1 MNTVKKNDPIIG
13 PASYSTE
20 WYSLR
25 RFDPNRARPVVFG
38 ASEAAAACNVSPY
51 SSALQLYLE
60 KRGEFEQ
67 TFDDAATKRVNMG
80 RRLETVILDCYEDEL
95 DCILD
100 RGVPFLFHPV
110 FSFMGATPDAIAQQ
124 QGDEWS
130 VDAKAT
136 SFRMIDRTGDDHEKF
151 GEPGTDQI
159 PIVYLMQAQQQMAV
173 LNCDRCDFPVLVDG
187 RDLLIYRVARND
199 ELIEQIASAER
210 ELAERIVAGDPPEP
224 NWSHSGTSKLLQT
237 LFGHDA
243 EKTALLCEV
252 DQALWTRSQ
261 QLKEQKKRIED
272 ELDEIR
278 GKLLWSMQDAVS
290 GRFPDADFE
299 LRRTLI
305 ADQIWSEQDIVEAT
319 NNLGKV
325 KQAGH
330 VRLTAK
336 KLKRNK

>member
-1 MNTVKKNDPIIG
+1 MMPVVGPPQYSNEWFALRKYDPER
-13 PASYSTE
+13 T
-20 WYSLR
+20 
-25 RFDPNRARPVVFG
+25 ARPVVFG
-38 ASEAAAACNVSPY
+38 ASEAAAICNASPY
-51 SSALQLYLE
+51 SSALQVYLE
-60 KRGEFEQ
+60 KRGELETSMTNEQ
-67 TFDDAATKRVNMG
+67 LRTVNIG
-80 RRLETVILDCYEDEL
+80 RRLEPLILDLYEE
-95 DCILD
+95 D
-100 RGVPFLFHPV
+100 RDVCVERGLPMLFHPLYP
-110 FSFMGATPDAIAQQ
+110 FMGASPD
-124 QGDEWS
+124 GFVENGPGEWA
-130 VDAKAT
+130 VEAKST
-136 SFRMIDRTGDDHEKF
+136 SFRMVDKSGDDNDRF
-151 GEPGTDQI
+151 GEPGTDQV
-159 PIVYLMQAQQQMAV
+159 PTHYLIQSQVQMAV

-187 RDLLIYRVARND
+187 RDLLIYTVSRND

-252 DQALWTRSQ
+252 DQVLWTRSE

-278 GKLLWSMQDAVS
+278 GKLLWSMQDAVA

-305 ADQIWSEQDIVEAT
+305 ADQIWSDQDIVEAT
-319 NNLGKV
+319 ANLGKV
-325 KQAGH
+325 KRAGH